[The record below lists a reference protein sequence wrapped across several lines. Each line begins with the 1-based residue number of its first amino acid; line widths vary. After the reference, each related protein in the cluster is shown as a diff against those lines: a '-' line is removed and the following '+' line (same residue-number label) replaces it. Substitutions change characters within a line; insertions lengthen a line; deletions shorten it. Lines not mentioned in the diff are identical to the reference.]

1 MRGRKA
7 FVCLTL
13 IVLVAASA
21 PTEILVWDN
30 DNWKTFA
37 DPEGGGYV
45 GCEYGIVKALEANG
59 HSPSVLNAL
68 PASLSGNEAI
78 FVVLGWC

>member
-1 MRGRKA
+1 MCGRNVL
-7 FVCLTL
+7 VCLAL
-13 IVLVAASA
+13 LLLVAATTPA
-21 PTEILVWDN
+21 EILVWDN

-59 HSPSVLNAL
+59 HSPSVLSTL
-68 PASLSGNEAI
+68 PATLSGHEAI
-78 FVVLGWC
+78 FIVLGWC